1 MIALLILTTYFPLLE
16 RGARPSPT
24 LGSHVFQTTALSVL
38 KVPYAQET
46 TTALLRS
53 HSCFPNRLVI
63 QNEDIIL
70 SNDYIKKKGFWR
82 KSKKKKIL
90 TTVQLRPFL
99 AAGHIFYFYLLCCSS
114 KLAIVKII
122 RAGKILIYSNL
133 GKSLSCPAQV
143 AFKLI

>member
-16 RGARPSPT
+16 RSARPSPT
-24 LGSHVFQTTALSVL
+24 LGPYVFQTTALSVL

-70 SNDYIKKKGFWR
+70 SNDYIKKKGF
-82 KSKKKKIL
+82 
-90 TTVQLRPFL
+90 
-99 AAGHIFYFYLLCCSS
+99 
-114 KLAIVKII
+114 
-122 RAGKILIYSNL
+122 
-133 GKSLSCPAQV
+133 
-143 AFKLI
+143 